1 MGGTSV
7 LSTRYRTN
15 HTRISSIPTSN
26 AIKMTE
32 VFQTR
37 DGVAIAEGEELVLTD
52 ADFSEV
58 KSLLRG

>member
-15 HTRISSIPTSN
+15 HPRISSTPTSN

-52 ADFSEV
+52 AEFGEV
-58 KSLLRG
+58 ELLLRD